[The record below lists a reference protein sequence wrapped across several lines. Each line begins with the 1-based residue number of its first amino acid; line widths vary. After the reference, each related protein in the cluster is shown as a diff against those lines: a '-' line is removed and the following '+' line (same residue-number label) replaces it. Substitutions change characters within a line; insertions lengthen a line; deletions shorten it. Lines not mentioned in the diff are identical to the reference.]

1 MSLLDVT
8 GRLTTF
14 ESGALRD
21 CISRLLKQGRKNI
34 VLNLSGLQYLDSSG
48 IGELARTYVSVVKR
62 GGEMKV
68 VGLSSKI
75 EEILKITKLYQVLP
89 EFPDEQTALQSFP
102 ESRDKTRS

>member
-1 MSLLDVT
+1 
-8 GRLTTF
+8 
-14 ESGALRD
+14 
-21 CISRLLKQGRKNI
+21 
-34 VLNLSGLQYLDSSG
+34 
-48 IGELARTYVSVVKR
+48 
-62 GGEMKV
+62 MKV